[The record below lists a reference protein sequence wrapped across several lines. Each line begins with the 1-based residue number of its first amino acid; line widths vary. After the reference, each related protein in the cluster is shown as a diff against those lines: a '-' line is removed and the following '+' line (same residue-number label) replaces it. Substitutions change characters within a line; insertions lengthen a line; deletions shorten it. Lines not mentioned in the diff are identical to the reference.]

1 MEWEILDPTQIL
13 EEMVP
18 LLKPLQIAQFHTV
31 SGKGIN
37 DGAIGIKD
45 RAVDIKNNQSLAI
58 AVHGTWA
65 ACVGVHQDVV
75 IILQQSMV
83 MIPESSCHNQKVSMQ
98 KEKAV
103 TEQTPQSRTFFL
115 LIAVQFIST
124 VADNALL
131 IVAIARV
138 IELHEQDW
146 IIPVLKLSLTFCY
159 VLLAPFVGPFADYLP
174 KGRVM
179 LLANFLKAV
188 AICGLLMGSDP
199 TLALALAGLA
209 AAIYAPAKYGL
220 ITELLPASQL
230 VRANGFFEG
239 VTVSAVVLGTALG
252 GLLISPL
259 LLTLALPRW
268 LEMLPLSDTGLLAG
282 MFILLALY
290 GVAAMLNLGVAD
302 SGARYASHSIHP
314 IRMVRRF
321 FQENKMLWT
330 DPLGGLSMA
339 ITTLLWGVGATLQ
352 LIVLRWANESLGLP
366 LAQAAYLQ
374 GVTALG
380 VVGGAVLASRYVK
393 LADAIKLLPLGVLIG
408 LLVPLMLVV
417 GSVIWAG
424 ILLLTVG
431 ALASYFVVPMNAL
444 LQHRGHHLL
453 TAGRSIAVQGFNE
466 NGGILLMLGLYAAA
480 TANQIPLHALIICF
494 GMFITLI
501 MALVWFAQRRL
512 PAGKLALQ
520 GH

>member
-1 MEWEILDPTQIL
+1 MADSAAIDR
-13 EEMVP
+13 
-18 LLKPLQIAQFHTV
+18 KAQF
-31 SGKGIN
+31 
-37 DGAIGIKD
+37 
-45 RAVDIKNNQSLAI
+45 
-58 AVHGTWA
+58 
-65 ACVGVHQDVV
+65 
-75 IILQQSMV
+75 
-83 MIPESSCHNQKVSMQ
+83 
-98 KEKAV
+98 
-103 TEQTPQSRTFFL
+103 RTFFL
-115 LIAVQFIST
+115 VIAVQFIST
-124 VADNALL
+124 AADNALL

-138 IELHEQDW
+138 IELHEQAW

-179 LLANFLKAV
+179 LLANFLKATAV
-188 AICGLLMGSDP
+188 CGLLLGTDP

-220 ITELLPASQL
+220 ITELLPAAQL

-252 GLLISPL
+252 GFLISPML
-259 LLTLALPRW
+259 VTQAMPGWLLQLPLARTGMLLGLFTLLTLYAVA
-268 LEMLPLSDTGLLAG
+268 TLLN
-282 MFILLALY
+282 I
-290 GVAAMLNLGVAD
+290 GVAD

-321 FQENKMLWT
+321 FEENKILWT

-352 LIVLRWANESLGLP
+352 LIVLRWANEALGLP

-374 GVTALG
+374 GVTAFG

-408 LLVPLMLVV
+408 LLVPLMLAI
-417 GSVIWAG
+417 GSVTWAC
-424 ILLLTVG
+424 ILLLAVG
-431 ALASYFVVPMNAL
+431 AIASYFVVPMNAL

-466 NGGILLMLGLYAAA
+466 NGGILLMLALYAGA
-480 TANQIPLHALIICF
+480 TAYQIPLQTLIIGF
-494 GMFITLI
+494 GILITVT
-501 MALVWFAQRRL
+501 MSLVWFVQRQL
-512 PAGKLALQ
+512 PVTRVALQ
-520 GH
+520 CH

>member
-1 MEWEILDPTQIL
+1 M
-13 EEMVP
+13 
-18 LLKPLQIAQFHTV
+18 
-31 SGKGIN
+31 G
-37 DGAIGIKD
+37 
-45 RAVDIKNNQSLAI
+45 
-58 AVHGTWA
+58 
-65 ACVGVHQDVV
+65 
-75 IILQQSMV
+75 
-83 MIPESSCHNQKVSMQ
+83 MIPEPDCHKQKVPMQ
-98 KEKAV
+98 KENAV
-103 TEQTPQSRTFFL
+103 TAQTTQSRTFFL

-124 VADNALL
+124 AADNALL

-138 IELHEQDW
+138 IELHAQAW

-159 VLLAPFVGPFADYLP
+159 VLLAPFVGPLADYLP

-179 LLANFLKAV
+179 LLANFLKAAAV
-188 AICGLLMGSDP
+188 CGLLMGSDP
-199 TLALALAGLA
+199 TSALALAGLA

-259 LLTLALPRW
+259 LLTRALPSW
-268 LEMLPLSDTGLLAG
+268 FEMLPLTNTGLLAG
-282 MFILLALY
+282 MLILLALY
-290 GVAAMLNLGVAD
+290 VGAAMLNLGVAD

-321 FQENKMLWT
+321 FQENKILWT

-408 LLVPLMLVV
+408 LLVPLMLAV

-466 NGGILLMLGLYAAA
+466 NGGILLMLALYAAA
-480 TANQIPLHALIICF
+480 TANQIPLQALIICF
-494 GMFITLI
+494 GILITLI
-501 MALVWFAQRRL
+501 MALVWLAQRRL
-512 PAGKLALQ
+512 PVGKLALQ